1 MAKGLFKGDAMSSE
15 GVCTDSQE
23 EAQDM
28 VLVPLLS
35 QLARIVAIRVRKL
48 FGVDKVKAL
57 DGDSVSGGGGGILSV
72 GGMAS
77 LAS

>member
-1 MAKGLFKGDAMSSE
+1 
-15 GVCTDSQE
+15 
-23 EAQDM
+23 M

-48 FGVDKVKAL
+48 FGIDKVKAW
-57 DGDSVSGGGGGILSV
+57 DGDSVSGGGGGKLSV